1 MPLRVGSALAA
12 RRCCAERVAL
22 RAARIAFGP
31 PRRHVSTSANL
42 SSASAFRSL
51 RNPNYRLWATG
62 AFVSNVGTWMQRT
75 AQDWLVLAELTPHS
89 GTAVGIVMALQFGPS
104 LVLLPFTGLAADVFD
119 RRKLL
124 VVTQSAMGA
133 LALGL
138 GLLTVFGA
146 VELWHVYAFAFVLGC
161 ATAFDAPARQ
171 AFVSEL
177 VGTADLSNAVALNS
191 TSFQAARMIGPAIAG
206 VVIAAFGS
214 GWAFLANAAS
224 FAAMIVALA
233 RLRVPARVHPEGATA
248 PRAGLAEGWRHV
260 RGRPDQQLV
269 LAMLFLVATFGLN
282 FPIFIATMAVSVF
295 HVGAHRYGLLTSLL
309 AIGSVAGALL
319 SARRDRPQASVLLAG
334 AAVFGGGCAI
344 AAAMPDYWL
353 FGATL
358 VVVGAA
364 AQTFMTTANSTI
376 QLGTDASMRGR
387 VMAIYL
393 AIALGSTPLGAPIVG
408 WVADVAGARWA
419 LAVGAAAGLG
429 AALLGGLCR
438 RAMSA
443 EPRLRVD

>member
-1 MPLRVGSALAA
+1 
-12 RRCCAERVAL
+12 
-22 RAARIAFGP
+22 
-31 PRRHVSTSANL
+31 VSTSANL

-171 AFVSEL
+171 TFVSEL

-443 EPRLRVD
+443 EPRPRVD

>member
-1 MPLRVGSALAA
+1 MQPHA
-12 RRCCAERVAL
+12 
-22 RAARIAFGP
+22 P
-31 PRRHVSTSANL
+31 HVSSRANI

-62 AFVSNVGTWMQRT
+62 AFISNVGTWMQRT
-75 AQDWLVLAELTPHS
+75 AQDWLVLAELTPQS
-89 GTAVGIVMALQFGPS
+89 ATAVGIVMALQFGPS

-124 VVTQSAMGA
+124 LVTQSAMGV

-146 VELWHVYAFAFVLGC
+146 VELWHVYAFAFLLGC

-171 AFVSEL
+171 TFVSEL

-206 VVIAAFGS
+206 VVIAVFGS
-214 GWAFLANAAS
+214 GWAFLANAAT
-224 FAAMIVALA
+224 FAAMIAALA
-233 RLRVPARVHPEGATA
+233 RLRVAECRREKGAASA
-248 PRAGLAEGWRHV
+248 PAGLAQGWHYIRA
-260 RGRPDQQLV
+260 RRDQQLV
-269 LAMLFLVATFGLN
+269 LAMLFLVSTFGLN
-282 FPIFIATMAVSVF
+282 FPIFISTMAVSVF
-295 HVGAHRYGLLTSLL
+295 HAGAHRYGLLTSLL

-319 SARRDRPQASVLLAG
+319 AARRDRPRPTMLVTG

-353 FGATL
+353 FGAML
-358 VVVGAA
+358 VVIGAA

-376 QLGTDASMRGR
+376 QLGTDPAMRGR

-393 AIALGSTPLGAPIVG
+393 AIAMGSTPFGAPIVG
-408 WVADVAGARWA
+408 WVADVAGARWS
-419 LAVGAAAGLG
+419 LVVGAVAGLG
-429 AALLGGLCR
+429 AALLGALYR
-438 RAMSA
+438 R
-443 EPRLRVD
+443 RLGVLHTAHTPDRPLQ

>member
-1 MPLRVGSALAA
+1 
-12 RRCCAERVAL
+12 
-22 RAARIAFGP
+22 
-31 PRRHVSTSANL
+31 VSTSANL

-51 RNPNYRLWATG
+51 RNPNYRRWAIG

-89 GTAVGIVMALQFGPS
+89 GTAVGVVMALQFGPS
-104 LVLLPFTGLAADVFD
+104 LALLPFTGLAADVFD

-124 VVTQSAMGA
+124 LVTQSAMGV

-138 GLLTVFGA
+138 GLLTVSGA
-146 VELWHVYAFAFVLGC
+146 VELWHVYAFAFLLGC

-171 AFVSEL
+171 TFVSEL

-233 RLRVPARVHPEGATA
+233 KLRVAGRERREGTA
-248 PRAGLAEGWRHV
+248 PASTGIAEGLRYV
-260 RGRPDQQLV
+260 RGRPDQQVV
-269 LAMLFLVATFGLN
+269 LGMLFLVATFGLN

-295 HVGAHRYGLLTSLL
+295 HAGAHRYGLLTSLL
-309 AIGSVAGALL
+309 AIGSVGGALL
-319 SARRDRPQASVLLAG
+319 AARRERPRASVLLNG
-334 AAVFGGGCAI
+334 AALFGAGCAV

-376 QLGTDASMRGR
+376 QLGTDPAMRGR

-393 AIALGSTPLGAPIVG
+393 AIAMGSTPLGAPIVG

-429 AALLGGLCR
+429 AALLGACYR
-438 RAMSA
+438 RALSVDVR
-443 EPRLRVD
+443 PRVE

>member
-1 MPLRVGSALAA
+1 M
-12 RRCCAERVAL
+12 
-22 RAARIAFGP
+22 
-31 PRRHVSTSANL
+31 STSANL

-51 RNPNYRLWATG
+51 RNPNYRRWAIG
-62 AFVSNVGTWMQRT
+62 AFISNVGTWMQRT
-75 AQDWLVLAELTPHS
+75 AQDWLVLAELTQHS
-89 GTAVGIVMALQFGPS
+89 GTAVGVVMALQFGPS
-104 LVLLPFTGLAADVFD
+104 LALLPFTGLAADVFD

-124 VVTQSAMGA
+124 LVTQSAMGV

-138 GLLTVFGA
+138 GLLTVLGA
-146 VELWHVYAFAFVLGC
+146 VELWHVYAFAFLLGC

-171 AFVSEL
+171 TFVSKL

-191 TSFQAARMIGPAIAG
+191 TSFQAARMIGPAISG

-233 RLRVPARVHPEGATA
+233 RLTVSDREHHERGAL
-248 PRAGLAEGWRHV
+248 AGSGIAEGV
-260 RGRPDQQLV
+260 RYVRARPDQQVV
-269 LAMLFLVATFGLN
+269 LGMLFLIATFGLN

-295 HVGAHRYGLLTSLL
+295 HAGAHRYGLLTSLI

-319 SARRDRPQASVLLAG
+319 SARRERPRASVLLTG
-334 AAVFGGGCAI
+334 AAVFGAGCAV

-358 VVVGAA
+358 VVIGAA
-364 AQTFMTTANSTI
+364 SQTFMTTANSTI
-376 QLGTDASMRGR
+376 QLGTDPAMRGR

-393 AIALGSTPLGAPIVG
+393 ALALGSTPLGAPIVG

-429 AALLGGLCR
+429 AALLGAMYR
-438 RAMSA
+438 RVLSVEARSQF
-443 EPRLRVD
+443 E

>member
-1 MPLRVGSALAA
+1 M
-12 RRCCAERVAL
+12 
-22 RAARIAFGP
+22 
-31 PRRHVSTSANL
+31 NL

-51 RNPNYRLWATG
+51 RNPNYRRWAIG

-104 LVLLPFTGLAADVFD
+104 LALLPFTGLAADVFD

-124 VVTQSAMGA
+124 LVTQSAMGM

-146 VELWHVYAFAFVLGC
+146 VELWHVYAFAFLLGC

-171 AFVSEL
+171 TFVSKL

-191 TSFQAARMIGPAIAG
+191 TSFQAARMIGPAISG

-233 RLRVPARVHPEGATA
+233 RLRVDDSDRHARAA
-248 PRAGLAEGWRHV
+248 LAGSGIAEGV
-260 RGRPDQQLV
+260 RYVRARPDQLV
-269 LAMLFLVATFGLN
+269 VLGMLFLIATFGLN

-295 HVGAHRYGLLTSLL
+295 HAGAHRYGLLTSLI

-319 SARRDRPQASVLLAG
+319 SARRERPRASVLLTG
-334 AAVFGGGCAI
+334 AAVFGAGCAV
-344 AAAMPDYWL
+344 AAVMPEYWL

-358 VVVGAA
+358 VVIGAA
-364 AQTFMTTANSTI
+364 SQTFMTTANSTI
-376 QLGTDASMRGR
+376 QLGTDPAMRGR

-393 AIALGSTPLGAPIVG
+393 ALALGSTPLGAPIVG

-429 AALLGGLCR
+429 AALLGAMYR
-438 RAMSA
+438 RVLNVETRSHV
-443 EPRLRVD
+443 E

>member
-1 MPLRVGSALAA
+1 VPAA
-12 RRCCAERVAL
+12 RRRRRGRQPFARENRV
-22 RAARIAFGP
+22 GP
-31 PRRHVSTSANL
+31 RGNAYVSTSANI

-51 RNPNYRLWATG
+51 RNPNYRLWAAG

-104 LVLLPFTGLAADVFD
+104 LVLLPLTGLAADVFD
-119 RRKLL
+119 RRKL
-124 VVTQSAMGA
+124 VMVTQSAMGV

-138 GLLTVFGA
+138 GVLTVLGA
-146 VELWHVYAFAFVLGC
+146 AQLWHVYVFAFLLGC
-161 ATAFDAPARQ
+161 ASAFDAPARQ
-171 AFVSEL
+171 TFVSEL

-191 TSFQAARMIGPAIAG
+191 TSFQAARMVGPAIAG

-224 FAAMIVALA
+224 FAAMLVALA
-233 RLRVPARVHPEGATA
+233 RLRVADRERRPAA
-248 PRAGLAEGWRHV
+248 PAAGPGLAAGWRTI
-260 RGRPDQQLV
+260 RARRDQQVV

-295 HVGAHRYGLLTSLL
+295 HAGAHRYGLLTSLL
-309 AIGSVAGALL
+309 AIGSVTGALL
-319 SARRDRPQASVLLAG
+319 AARRDRPRPTLLITGAS
-334 AAVFGGGCAI
+334 VFGGGCAL
-344 AAAMPDYWL
+344 AAAMPDFWL

-358 VVVGAA
+358 VVIGAA

-376 QLGTDASMRGR
+376 QLGTDAAMRGR

-393 AIALGSTPLGAPIVG
+393 AIAMGSTPLGAPIVG

-429 AALLGGLCR
+429 AALVGWLCR
-438 RAMSA
+438 RAMSVDA
-443 EPRLRVD
+443 PRSST

>member
-1 MPLRVGSALAA
+1 MAPVHA
-12 RRCCAERVAL
+12 
-22 RAARIAFGP
+22 P
-31 PRRHVSTSANL
+31 HVSTSANL

-51 RNPNYRLWATG
+51 RNPNYRRWAIG
-62 AFVSNVGTWMQRT
+62 AFISNVGTWMQRT
-75 AQDWLVLAELTPHS
+75 AQDWLVLAELTQHS
-89 GTAVGIVMALQFGPS
+89 GTAVGVVMALQFGPS
-104 LVLLPFTGLAADVFD
+104 LALLPFTGLAADVFD

-124 VVTQSAMGA
+124 LVTQSAMGV

-138 GLLTVFGA
+138 GLLTVLGA
-146 VELWHVYAFAFVLGC
+146 VELWHVYAFAFLLGC

-171 AFVSEL
+171 TFVSKL

-191 TSFQAARMIGPAIAG
+191 TSFQAARMVGPAISG

-233 RLRVPARVHPEGATA
+233 RLRVDDSDRHARAA
-248 PRAGLAEGWRHV
+248 LAGSGIAEGV
-260 RGRPDQQLV
+260 RYVRARPDQLV
-269 LAMLFLVATFGLN
+269 VLGMLFLIATFGLN

-295 HVGAHRYGLLTSLL
+295 H
-309 AIGSVAGALL
+309 AGAP
-319 SARRDRPQASVLLAG
+319 RREQRTG
-334 AAVFGGGCAI
+334 AAVFGAGCAV
-344 AAAMPDYWL
+344 AAVMPDYWL

-358 VVVGAA
+358 VVIGAA
-364 AQTFMTTANSTI
+364 SQTFMTTANSTI
-376 QLGTDASMRGR
+376 QLGTDPAMRGR

-393 AIALGSTPLGAPIVG
+393 ALALGSTPLGAPIVG

-429 AALLGGLCR
+429 AALLGAMYR
-438 RAMSA
+438 RVLSVEARSQF
-443 EPRLRVD
+443 E

>member
-1 MPLRVGSALAA
+1 M
-12 RRCCAERVAL
+12 
-22 RAARIAFGP
+22 
-31 PRRHVSTSANL
+31 NL

-51 RNPNYRLWATG
+51 RNPNYRRWAIG

-104 LVLLPFTGLAADVFD
+104 LALLPFTGLAADVFD

-124 VVTQSAMGA
+124 LVTQSAMGM

-146 VELWHVYAFAFVLGC
+146 VELWHVYAFAFLLGC

-171 AFVSEL
+171 TFVSKL

-191 TSFQAARMIGPAIAG
+191 TSFQAARMIGPAISG

-214 GWAFLANAAS
+214 GWAFHANAAS

-233 RLRVPARVHPEGATA
+233 RLRVDDSDRHARAA
-248 PRAGLAEGWRHV
+248 LAGSGIAEGV
-260 RGRPDQQLV
+260 RYVRARPDQLV
-269 LAMLFLVATFGLN
+269 VLGMLFLIATFGLN

-295 HVGAHRYGLLTSLL
+295 HAGAHRYGLLTSLI

-319 SARRDRPQASVLLAG
+319 SARRERPRASVLLTG
-334 AAVFGGGCAI
+334 AAVFGAGCAV
-344 AAAMPDYWL
+344 AAVMPDYWL

-358 VVVGAA
+358 VVIGAA
-364 AQTFMTTANSTI
+364 SQTFMTTANSTI
-376 QLGTDASMRGR
+376 QLGTDPAMRGR

-393 AIALGSTPLGAPIVG
+393 ALALGSTPLGAPIVG

-429 AALLGGLCR
+429 AALLGAMYR
-438 RAMSA
+438 RVLNVETRSHV
-443 EPRLRVD
+443 E

>member
-1 MPLRVGSALAA
+1 MAPVHA
-12 RRCCAERVAL
+12 
-22 RAARIAFGP
+22 P
-31 PRRHVSTSANL
+31 HVSTSANL

-51 RNPNYRLWATG
+51 RNPNYRRWAIG
-62 AFVSNVGTWMQRT
+62 AFISNVGTWMQRT
-75 AQDWLVLAELTPHS
+75 AQDWLVLAELTQHS
-89 GTAVGIVMALQFGPS
+89 GTAVGVVMALQFGPS
-104 LVLLPFTGLAADVFD
+104 LALLPFTGLAADVFD

-124 VVTQSAMGA
+124 LVTQSAMGM

-138 GLLTVFGA
+138 GLLTVLGA
-146 VELWHVYAFAFVLGC
+146 VELWHVYAFAFLLGC

-171 AFVSEL
+171 TFVSEL

-191 TSFQAARMIGPAIAG
+191 TSFQAARMVGPAISG

-233 RLRVPARVHPEGATA
+233 RLTVSDREHHERGAL
-248 PRAGLAEGWRHV
+248 AGSGIAEGV
-260 RGRPDQQLV
+260 RYVRARPDQQVV
-269 LAMLFLVATFGLN
+269 LGMLFLIATFGLN

-295 HVGAHRYGLLTSLL
+295 HAGAHRYGLLTSLL

-319 SARRDRPQASVLLAG
+319 AARRDRPQASVLLTG
-334 AAVFGGGCAI
+334 AAVFGAGCAV

-358 VVVGAA
+358 VVIGAA
-364 AQTFMTTANSTI
+364 SQTFMTTANSTI
-376 QLGTDASMRGR
+376 QLGTDPAMRGR

-419 LAVGAAAGLG
+419 LVVGAAAGLG
-429 AALLGGLCR
+429 AALLGAMYR
-438 RAMSA
+438 RVLSVEARSQF
-443 EPRLRVD
+443 E

>member
-1 MPLRVGSALAA
+1 
-12 RRCCAERVAL
+12 
-22 RAARIAFGP
+22 
-31 PRRHVSTSANL
+31 VSTSANL

-51 RNPNYRLWATG
+51 RNPNYRRWAIG
-62 AFVSNVGTWMQRT
+62 AFISNVGTWMQRT

-104 LVLLPFTGLAADVFD
+104 LALLPFTGLVADVFD

-124 VVTQSAMGA
+124 LFTQSAMGV

-146 VELWHVYAFAFVLGC
+146 VELWHVYAFAFLLGC

-171 AFVSEL
+171 TLVSEL

-191 TSFQAARMIGPAIAG
+191 TSFQAARMIGPAVGG

-233 RLRVPARVHPEGATA
+233 KLRIADRGRHPEAA
-248 PRAGLAEGWRHV
+248 PPRGGIAEGWHYV
-260 RGRPDQQLV
+260 RSRPDQQVV
-269 LAMLFLVATFGLN
+269 LAMLFLIATFGLN

-295 HVGAHRYGLLTSLL
+295 HAGAHRYGLLTSLL
-309 AIGSVAGALL
+309 AIGSVTGALL
-319 SARRDRPQASVLLAG
+319 AARRDRPRTSVLLTG
-334 AAVFGGGCAI
+334 AAVFGAGCAV

-358 VVVGAA
+358 VVMGAA
-364 AQTFMTTANSTI
+364 SQTFMTSANSTI
-376 QLGTDASMRGR
+376 QLGTDSAMRGR

-393 AIALGSTPLGAPIVG
+393 AIAMGTTPLGAPIVG

-419 LAVGAAAGLG
+419 LVVGAAAGLG
-429 AALLGGLCR
+429 AALLGVLAR
-438 RAMSA
+438 RAMGSDA
-443 EPRLRVD
+443 RARTDSEFTR

>member
-1 MPLRVGSALAA
+1 
-12 RRCCAERVAL
+12 
-22 RAARIAFGP
+22 
-31 PRRHVSTSANL
+31 VSTSANF

-233 RLRVPARVHPEGATA
+233 RLRVPARVHPAGAAA

-269 LAMLFLVATFGLN
+269 LAMLFLIATFGLN

-309 AIGSVAGALL
+309 AIGSVVGALL

-443 EPRLRVD
+443 EPRARVD

>member
-1 MPLRVGSALAA
+1 MAPVHA
-12 RRCCAERVAL
+12 
-22 RAARIAFGP
+22 P
-31 PRRHVSTSANL
+31 HVSTSANL

-51 RNPNYRLWATG
+51 RNPNYRRWAIG
-62 AFVSNVGTWMQRT
+62 AFISNVGTWMQRT
-75 AQDWLVLAELTPHS
+75 AQDWLVLAELTQHS
-89 GTAVGIVMALQFGPS
+89 GTAVGVVMALQFGPS
-104 LVLLPFTGLAADVFD
+104 LALLPFTGLAADVFD

-124 VVTQSAMGA
+124 LVTQSAMGV

-146 VELWHVYAFAFVLGC
+146 VELWHVYAFAFLLGC

-171 AFVSEL
+171 TFVSKL

-191 TSFQAARMIGPAIAG
+191 TSFQAARMVGPAISG

-233 RLRVPARVHPEGATA
+233 RLRVDDSDRHARAA
-248 PRAGLAEGWRHV
+248 LAGSGIAEGV
-260 RGRPDQQLV
+260 RYVRARPDQLV
-269 LAMLFLVATFGLN
+269 VLGMLFLIATFGLN

-295 HVGAHRYGLLTSLL
+295 HAGAHRYGLLTSLI

-319 SARRDRPQASVLLAG
+319 SARRERPRASVLLTG
-334 AAVFGGGCAI
+334 AAVFGAGCAV
-344 AAAMPDYWL
+344 AAVMPDYWL

-358 VVVGAA
+358 VVIGAA
-364 AQTFMTTANSTI
+364 SQTFMTTANSTI
-376 QLGTDASMRGR
+376 QLGTDPAMRGR

-393 AIALGSTPLGAPIVG
+393 ALALGSTPLGAPIVG

-429 AALLGGLCR
+429 AALLGAMYR
-438 RAMSA
+438 RVLNVETRSHV
-443 EPRLRVD
+443 E

>member
-1 MPLRVGSALAA
+1 
-12 RRCCAERVAL
+12 
-22 RAARIAFGP
+22 
-31 PRRHVSTSANL
+31 
-42 SSASAFRSL
+42 
-51 RNPNYRLWATG
+51 
-62 AFVSNVGTWMQRT
+62 MQRT

-104 LVLLPFTGLAADVFD
+104 LALLPFTGLAADVFD

-124 VVTQSAMGA
+124 LVTQSAMGV

-146 VELWHVYAFAFVLGC
+146 VELWHVYAFAFLLGC

-171 AFVSEL
+171 TFVSKL

-191 TSFQAARMIGPAIAG
+191 TSFQAARMIGPAISG

-233 RLRVPARVHPEGATA
+233 RLRVDDSDRHARAA
-248 PRAGLAEGWRHV
+248 LAGSGIAEGV
-260 RGRPDQQLV
+260 RYVRARPDQLV
-269 LAMLFLVATFGLN
+269 VLGMLFLIATFGLN

-295 HVGAHRYGLLTSLL
+295 HAGAHRYGLLTSLI

-319 SARRDRPQASVLLAG
+319 SARRERPRASVLLTG
-334 AAVFGGGCAI
+334 AAVFGAGCAV
-344 AAAMPDYWL
+344 AAVMPEYWL

-358 VVVGAA
+358 VVIGAA
-364 AQTFMTTANSTI
+364 SQTFMTTANSTI
-376 QLGTDASMRGR
+376 QLGTDPAMRGR

-393 AIALGSTPLGAPIVG
+393 ALALGSTPLGAPIVG

-429 AALLGGLCR
+429 AALLGAMYR
-438 RAMSA
+438 RVLNVETRSHV
-443 EPRLRVD
+443 E

>member
-1 MPLRVGSALAA
+1 M
-12 RRCCAERVAL
+12 
-22 RAARIAFGP
+22 
-31 PRRHVSTSANL
+31 STSANL

-51 RNPNYRLWATG
+51 RNPNYRRWAIG
-62 AFVSNVGTWMQRT
+62 AFISNVGTWMQRT
-75 AQDWLVLAELTPHS
+75 AQDWLVLAELTQHS
-89 GTAVGIVMALQFGPS
+89 GTAVGVVMALQFGPS
-104 LVLLPFTGLAADVFD
+104 LALLPFTGLAADVFD

-124 VVTQSAMGA
+124 LVTQSAMGV

-146 VELWHVYAFAFVLGC
+146 VELWHVYAFAFLLGC

-171 AFVSEL
+171 TFVSEL

-191 TSFQAARMIGPAIAG
+191 TSFQAARMVGPAISG

-233 RLRVPARVHPEGATA
+233 RLTVSDRKHHERGALA
-248 PRAGLAEGWRHV
+248 DSGIAEGV
-260 RGRPDQQLV
+260 RYVRARPDQLV
-269 LAMLFLVATFGLN
+269 VLGMLFLIATFGLN

-295 HVGAHRYGLLTSLL
+295 HAGAHRYGLLTSLL

-319 SARRDRPQASVLLAG
+319 SARRDRPQASVLLTG
-334 AAVFGGGCAI
+334 AAVFGAGCAV

-353 FGATL
+353 FGAAL
-358 VVVGAA
+358 VVIGAA
-364 AQTFMTTANSTI
+364 SQTFMTTANSTI
-376 QLGTDASMRGR
+376 QLGTDPAMRGR

-393 AIALGSTPLGAPIVG
+393 AIAMGSTPLGAPIVG

-419 LAVGAAAGLG
+419 LVVGAAAGLG
-429 AALLGGLCR
+429 AALLGAMYR
-438 RAMSA
+438 RVLSVEARS
-443 EPRLRVD
+443 RVE